1 MKKTFRYIYLII
13 ILFYSNMALSGESFY
28 HIDIDFVL
36 NNSLAGKSIIKQLEN
51 KDKSNKDKFKK
62 NETELKKKETKLI
75 SQKSILEK
83 KEFNEKVALFA
94 KEVSIYK
101 KERADIL
108 NNFSK
113 KKNIAQKELLEK
125 LTIILGKYSE
135 EKSIS
140 YILSRQ
146 NIIVGKKELDLTN
159 IIIEILNKEIK
170 TIKLN

>member
-1 MKKTFRYIYLII
+1 
-13 ILFYSNMALSGESFY
+13 MALSSESFY

-51 KDKSNKDKFKK
+51 KDKSNKDIFKK

-94 KEVSIYK
+94 KEVSVYK

-113 KKNIAQKELLEK
+113 KK
-125 LTIILGKYSE
+125 KYST
-135 EKSIS
+135 KRTS
-140 YILSRQ
+140 
-146 NIIVGKKELDLTN
+146 
-159 IIIEILNKEIK
+159 
-170 TIKLN
+170 